1 MKICYLSV
9 ASSVHT
15 KKWCEYF
22 LQKGYEVHVISFV
35 PWELEG
41 VRVHT
46 VNMEEM
52 VNRSSLAKL
61 GYLFAV
67 SRVRKLIREIKPDL
81 VHAHYATS
89 YGLLGALTGFHPFIV
104 SVWGSDVFSFPK
116 KSPLHRMMLQYV
128 LGRADAILSTSKVM
142 AEETALYTKREVLIT
157 PFGVDTKIFRPLA
170 TDPLSLSDP
179 QKGEALVIGTVK
191 RLEEIYGV
199 DVLIHGFKLLR
210 DRLPDRNL
218 VLRIAGDGRLR
229 EKMVALTRQL
239 GIAEHVQFLGYVR
252 DREALV
258 RTINSF
264 DIAVIPSRQE
274 SFGVAAVEVEAC
286 GVPVVVTNVSG
297 LLEVTVPEVTSI
309 VVEKDSPTQIA
320 DAVERLIKDVELRR
334 RMGENARQLVVDNYD
349 IEDNFQKVEEI
360 YRQFVR

>member
-41 VRVHT
+41 VQVHT
-46 VNMEEM
+46 VNMEGM

-61 GYLFAV
+61 SYLLTV
-67 SRVRKLIREIKPDL
+67 KRVRKLIQEIKPDI

-89 YGLLGALTGFHPFIV
+89 YGLLGALAGFHPFIL

-116 KSPLHRMMLQYV
+116 KSLLHRMMLQFV
-128 LGRADAILSTSKVM
+128 LKRADAILSTSQVM
-142 AEETALYTKREVLIT
+142 AEETALYTKQEIIIT
-157 PFGVDTKIFRPLA
+157 PFGVDTQVFRPLGKKQSP
-170 TDPLSLSDP
+170 TEP
-179 QKGEALVIGTVK
+179 LVIGTVK
-191 RLEEIYGV
+191 RLEPIYGV
-199 DVLIHGFKLLR
+199 DVLLRSFKLLR
-210 DRLPDRNL
+210 ERLPEL
-218 VLRIAGDGRLR
+218 PLELRIAGDGRLR
-229 EKMVALTRQL
+229 EQMVALAEEL
-239 GIAEHVQFLGYVR
+239 GIREHVQFLGYVR
-252 DREALV
+252 ERQALV
-258 RTINSF
+258 QTINSF

-309 VVEKDSPTQIA
+309 VVEKDSPGQIA
-320 DAVERLIKDVELRR
+320 DAVERLIKDPNLRR
-334 RMGENARQLVVDNYD
+334 RMGESARQLVLDKYD
-349 IEDNFQKVEEI
+349 IAENFQKVEEV
-360 YRQFVR
+360 YRRFVK